1 MRVLIETYTCINHQI
16 SDNEVFEFK
25 CSQGLLFDV
34 SRQICDFKTNVD
46 NCDVASGITIY
57 IIHTINRIKAS
68 ADLMS
73 ISTCKK
79 TIECYTR
86 NYYFH
91 SKNHI
96 VS

>member
-57 IIHTINRIKAS
+57 IIHTINRIKTS
-68 ADLMS
+68 TDLMS
-73 ISTCKK
+73 ISTRVRKRSNVIHV
-79 TIECYTR
+79 TITFTR
-86 NYYFH
+86 
-91 SKNHI
+91 KI
-96 VS
+96 I